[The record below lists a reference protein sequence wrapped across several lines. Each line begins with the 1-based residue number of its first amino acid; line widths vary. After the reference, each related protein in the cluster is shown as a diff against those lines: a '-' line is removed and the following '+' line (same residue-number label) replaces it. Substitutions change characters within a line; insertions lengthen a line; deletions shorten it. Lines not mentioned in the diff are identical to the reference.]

1 MTRSQRPLKSGLG
14 RSTSDTVTVRGFDLP
29 QELMG
34 HINFGDM
41 AFLQI
46 TGRRPAASES
56 IVFNAMLVS
65 LVEHGMTPSAIAT
78 RMVLAGA
85 PEALQAAVAAGLN
98 GLGSRFAGTMEGAA
112 RVLQAALPDAT
123 QPGNIKAIANAV
135 VEDHAARRHFM
146 PGIGHPL
153 HKPIDPR
160 AERLRAIARDQGL
173 AGPYVELMWEI
184 SARASEASGRVL
196 PVNVTGAIGALLCE
210 LGLDWRLARGMA
222 VMSRAVGLVGHAW
235 EEINT
240 PMADE
245 VYQRIEDEVAR

>member
-1 MTRSQRPLKSGLG
+1 MARNQKPLKSELG
-14 RSTSDTVTVRGFDLP
+14 RSTTDTVIVRGFDLP
-29 QELMG
+29 RELMG
-34 HINFGDM
+34 HIDFGDM

-46 TGRRPAASES
+46 TGRRPSSSES

-85 PEALQAAVAAGLN
+85 PEALQAAVGAGLN
-98 GLGSRFAGTMEGAA
+98 SLGSRFAGTMEGAA
-112 RVLQAALPDAT
+112 RVLQAALPDAQT
-123 QPGNIKAIANAV
+123 GDIKAIAKDV
-135 VEDHAARRHFM
+135 VEDHTKRRDFL

-153 HKPIDPR
+153 HTPVDPR
-160 AERLRAIARDQGL
+160 AERLRAIAQEQDL
-173 AGPYVELMWEI
+173 AGPYVALMWEI
-184 SARASEASGRVL
+184 SIQASETSGRIL

-235 EEINT
+235 EEMNT

-245 VYQRIEDEVAR
+245 VYQRIDDEVSR